1 MKKPNKIWI
10 ITGAARGFGQQISK
24 AVLATGDIV
33 IATVR
38 SRPEELKAQ
47 LGSHPNLHVA
57 ILDITNEDQAGN
69 VAAEAVK
76 NFGRIDVLV
85 NNAGS
90 GLLSAVEEATDEEV
104 KRNYETNVFGL
115 LKVTRA
121 VLPHMRR
128 QRSGQVINFSSV
140 GGLLGSAGWGL
151 YCSTKFAVE
160 GITEAMAIELAP
172 LGIHATTVEPGY
184 FRTDF
189 LDGSSLT
196 RSKNVIADY
205 AETSGKMRDFAA
217 QVNHKQPGDPVKL
230 AAAIVRLAASA
241 KPPVHLPLGNDTLT
255 HYRAK
260 TATFEKEI
268 AEWHDVITGTDHDDV
283 AKTFHYAATARLR
296 TEVASG
302 ESKTRT

>member
-1 MKKPNKIWI
+1 MKNSNKVWI
-10 ITGAARGFGQQISK
+10 ITGAARGFGQQIRK
-24 AVLATGDIV
+24 AVLAAGDIV

-38 SRPEELKAQ
+38 SRPEELKSQ
-47 LGSHPNLHVA
+47 LGNHPNLHVA
-57 ILDITNEDQAGN
+57 ILDITNEDQARN
-69 VAAEAVK
+69 VAAETVK

-104 KRNYETNVFGL
+104 RRNYETNVFGL

-128 QRSGQVINFSSV
+128 QRSGHVINFSSV
-140 GGLLGSAGWGL
+140 GGLVGSAGWGL

-172 LGIHATTVEPGY
+172 LGIHATAVEPGY

-189 LDGSSLT
+189 LDSSSLT
-196 RSKNVIADY
+196 RAKNVIADY
-205 AETSGKMRDFAA
+205 AETSGKMRDVAA
-217 QVNHKQPGDPVKL
+217 QVSHKQPGDPVKL
-230 AAAIVRLAASA
+230 AAAIVRLAAST

-260 TATFEKEI
+260 TAAFEREI

-283 AKTFHYAATARLR
+283 AK
-296 TEVASG
+296 
-302 ESKTRT
+302 

>member
-1 MKKPNKIWI
+1 M
-10 ITGAARGFGQQISK
+10 
-24 AVLATGDIV
+24 
-33 IATVR
+33 
-38 SRPEELKAQ
+38 
-47 LGSHPNLHVA
+47 
-57 ILDITNEDQAGN
+57 
-69 VAAEAVK
+69 
-76 NFGRIDVLV
+76 
-85 NNAGS
+85 
-90 GLLSAVEEATDEEV
+90 
-104 KRNYETNVFGL
+104 
-115 LKVTRA
+115 
-121 VLPHMRR
+121 
-128 QRSGQVINFSSV
+128 INFSSV

-230 AAAIVRLAASA
+230 AAAIIRLAASA

-283 AKTFHYAATARLR
+283 AKTFHYAPTARLR
-296 TEVASG
+296 TEVVSG
-302 ESKTRT
+302 ASKTRT

>member
-1 MKKPNKIWI
+1 MKGSNMKNSKVWI

-24 AVLATGDIV
+24 AVLATGDVV

-47 LGSHPNLHVA
+47 LGNLPNLHVA
-57 ILDITNEDQAGN
+57 ILDITNDDQARK
-69 VAAEAVK
+69 VAAEAVEK
-76 NFGRIDVLV
+76 FGRIDVLV

-104 KRNYETNVFGL
+104 RRNYETNVFGL

-128 QRSGQVINFSSV
+128 QRSGHMINFSSV

-196 RSKNVIADY
+196 RAKNVIADY

-217 QVNHKQPGDPVKL
+217 EVNHKQPGDPVKL
-230 AAAIVRLAASA
+230 AAAIVQLAASA
-241 KPPVHLPLGNDTLT
+241 NPPVHLPLGKDTLT

-260 TATFEKEI
+260 IAAFENEI
-268 AEWHDVITGTDHDDV
+268 AEWQDVITGTDHDDV
-283 AKTFHYAATARLR
+283 QNRTA
-296 TEVASG
+296 SNQ
-302 ESKTRT
+302 TRKSEI